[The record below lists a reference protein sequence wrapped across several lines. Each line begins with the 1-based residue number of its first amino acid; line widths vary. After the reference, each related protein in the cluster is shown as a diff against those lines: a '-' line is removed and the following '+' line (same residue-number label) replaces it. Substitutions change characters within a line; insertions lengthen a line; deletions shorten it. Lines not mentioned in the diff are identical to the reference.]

1 MVPLLF
7 LLIASAALLLLYF
20 GTGKNRKVLLYFFL
34 WQIIVSMLALL
45 QVFQQRPVLF
55 VGVIIGTILL
65 TILSLRNIKTA
76 AINPKLLL
84 AIHVLRIPVE
94 LVLYQLYLQHKVPLS
109 MTFKG
114 INFDIVMGISA
125 LTLLGYR
132 LLSNKNSN
140 RSFFI
145 AWNLLGICFLLFIV
159 SLAILSSPL
168 PLQQFAFDQPNIAVL
183 AFPYCLL
190 PAGVVPIVLIA
201 HLLLLRKEMKQV

>member
-7 LLIASAALLLLYF
+7 LLVVITALLLLYF

-34 WQIIVSMLALL
+34 WQIIVSTLAFL
-45 QVFQQRPVLF
+45 QVFEKRPGLF
-55 VGVIIGTILL
+55 AAVIIGTILL

-76 AINPKLLL
+76 ALNPELLL

-94 LVLYQLYLQHKVPLS
+94 LILYQLYLQHKVPLS

-114 INFDIVMGISA
+114 INFDIVMGLSA
-125 LTLLGYR
+125 LILFGYR
-132 LLSNKNSN
+132 LLRNIN

-145 AWNLLGICFLLFIV
+145 AWNILGIGFLLFIV
-159 SLAILSSPL
+159 ILALLSSPL

-201 HLLLLRKEMKQV
+201 HLLLLRKEVKQG